1 MSSQDIL
8 WIALSVASLAAAGG
22 IAYAC
27 IRLGLTLRRLET
39 TLDGVDRQLA
49 GAQEPLQKTLT
60 HVSGVAESIEDIV
73 AKLDKVAN
81 AATAAA
87 GAVAKTA
94 DAAQAAVTPTLANLV
109 SVVAGVSQGAK
120 TFFRSRGRN
129 GSQDED

>member
-1 MSSQDIL
+1 MSSQDIM
-8 WIALSVASLAAAGG
+8 WIAFGVASLAAAGG
-22 IAYAC
+22 IAFAC
-27 IRLGLTLRRLET
+27 VRLGLILRRLET

-49 GAQEPLQKTLT
+49 GAEQPLQKTLT

-73 AKLDKVAN
+73 GKIDRVAD

-87 GAVAKTA
+87 GAVAKSA
-94 DAAQAAVTPTLANLV
+94 DAAQAAVTPVIASLV

-129 GSQDED
+129 GSQDES

>member
-1 MSSQDIL
+1 M
-8 WIALSVASLAAAGG
+8 WIAIGIAALAAAGG

-27 IRLGLTLRRLET
+27 VRLGGTLHRLET
-39 TLDGVDRQLA
+39 TLDGVDRPLA
-49 GAQEPLQKTLT
+49 GGETAPTKTLV

-73 AKLDKVAN
+73 AKLDQVAN

-94 DAAQAAVTPTLANLV
+94 DAAQAAVTPTIANLV
-109 SVVAGVSQGAK
+109 SVVAGVSEGAK

-129 GSQDED
+129 GSQDGG

>member
-1 MSSQDIL
+1 MSAQDIM
-8 WIALSVASLAAAGG
+8 WILFGVAALAAAGG
-22 IAYAC
+22 IAFAC
-27 IRLGLTLRRLET
+27 IRLGLTLKRLET
-39 TLDGVDRQLA
+39 TLDGVDSQLA

-129 GSQDED
+129 GSQDEG